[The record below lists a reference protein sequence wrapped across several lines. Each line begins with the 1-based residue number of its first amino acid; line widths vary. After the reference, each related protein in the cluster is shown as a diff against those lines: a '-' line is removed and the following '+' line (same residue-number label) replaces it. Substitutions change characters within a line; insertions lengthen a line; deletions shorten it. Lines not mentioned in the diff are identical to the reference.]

1 MPYFL
6 ATQKHFYTIRLF
18 RERVSGAR
26 EVLEPV
32 AYEDFGKKKSFDRR
46 AMIFGDIDR
55 LVLPAAERMA
65 QHYRTLGKRLP
76 AAALINN
83 PARVMGRYELLRR
96 LYESGINSFNVY
108 RLSEAREPE
117 RYPVFLRR
125 DSGHGGATS
134 ALLHN
139 RAEMQAGIETMLA
152 AAVPRDDILIV
163 EYLDY
168 RSPDGRFRKYGTFR
182 IGSRLIPAQVEISE
196 KWVIKTPALLDA
208 ETIEEEFAY
217 VSARNPHETLLREVF
232 KQAGIGYG
240 RMDYTLVDGKPQI
253 FEINTNPVIIGPRS
267 KVRERRQTF
276 ETFIPQMVSGFAA
289 LDRIAARRKRVR
301 QSAIAA
307 RREDQ
312 RI

>member
-1 MPYFL
+1 MPYYL

-18 RERVSGAR
+18 RERVSRGR

-32 AYEDFGKKKSFDRR
+32 SYEEMGKKVFNRR
-46 AMIFGDIDR
+46 AVIFGDIDR
-55 LVLPAAERMA
+55 LTIPAVEQMS
-65 QHYRTLGKRLP
+65 QHYRRFGNRLP

-96 LYESGINSFNVY
+96 LYERGINSFNVY

-125 DSGHGGATS
+125 DSGHDGANS
-134 ALLHN
+134 ELLN
-139 RAEMQAGIETMLA
+139 NQAELRIGIETMLA
-152 AAVPRDDILIV
+152 AGIPRSDILIV

-168 RSPDGRFRKYGTFR
+168 RSADGRFRKYGTFR
-182 IGSRLIPAQVEISE
+182 IGSRLIPAQVEISD
-196 KWVIKTPALLDA
+196 KWVIKLPALLDA
-208 ETIEEEFAY
+208 ATIEEEYSY
-217 VSARNPHETLLREVF
+217 VSSKNPHDALLREIF
-232 KQAGIGYG
+232 RQAGIGYG

-276 ETFIPQMVSGFAA
+276 ETFIPKIVSGFIA
-289 LDRIAARRKRVR
+289 LDRLAVRRKRPR
-301 QSAIAA
+301 
-307 RREDQ
+307 
-312 RI
+312 